1 MELELPVECHFC
13 KNKYFNNVQHSNC
26 NTKLPAWIH
35 HSQGIRNALGII
47 PTHNLLM
54 YVSCRRFKTGWRA
67 NIVLNRASRY

>member
-13 KNKYFNNVQHSNC
+13 KNKYFNNVQHSNW

-35 HSQGIRNALGII
+35 HSQGIRNASGII

-54 YVSCRRFKTGWRA
+54 YHAAVLKRA
-67 NIVLNRASRY
+67 DALMSF